1 MTGEQLET
9 SLKAALIS
17 RKDFAILID
26 VSYRTVNRWINN
38 EVPVPKTVSLLVK
51 MLTPKK

>member
-1 MTGEQLET
+1 MTGEQLEAR
-9 SLKAALIS
+9 LKASLIS

-38 EVPVPKTVSLLVK
+38 EVPVPKVVALLVK
-51 MLTPKK
+51 TLTPTK